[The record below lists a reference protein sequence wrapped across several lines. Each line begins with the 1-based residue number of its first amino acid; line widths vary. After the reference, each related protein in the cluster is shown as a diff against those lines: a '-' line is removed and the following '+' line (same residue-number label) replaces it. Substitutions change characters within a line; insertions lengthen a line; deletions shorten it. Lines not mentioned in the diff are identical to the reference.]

1 MYLNECQAY
10 MLCYSV
16 VQEKLSNVKTYSIK
30 AMALSTVCLYW
41 KCFPLEFRLITAVIN
56 IIYCKDIWLSL
67 SWLYL
72 ESVDVF
78 YLDIIVINTEKKNV
92 MVSLMHGL
100 KVQGNNCKNWIWKIL
115 IFFFFTY
122 FYFFFIAGESALTKK
137 WKRCIYLIEFLLQG
151 NRLIYIS
158 S

>member
-115 IFFFFTY
+115 SLHPAFFFNV
-122 FYFFFIAGESALTKK
+122 
-137 WKRCIYLIEFLLQG
+137 FLLFF
-151 NRLIYIS
+151 S
-158 S
+158 SQVSQHSLKSEKGVFI

>member
-1 MYLNECQAY
+1 

-115 IFFFFTY
+115 SLHPAFFFLTY

>member
-1 MYLNECQAY
+1 

-100 KVQGNNCKNWIWKIL
+100 KVQGDNCKNWIWKIL
-115 IFFFFTY
+115 SLHPAFFFFFTY